1 MIKLHDQDKEEK
13 SAFIRLAG
21 ISMTAVLQSNFQI
34 GDTAVVL
41 GMGIIGN
48 LAAQLFSIMGAEV
61 IGVDVDEARL
71 KIARETGIKN
81 TILSE
86 DSIDLSKSLEELTGL
101 NKADIIVEA
110 TGSPKLITPA
120 LELAKPLG
128 QVIAL
133 GCTRENV
140 DLNVYKYIHSKGVH
154 FIGAHEGIQ
163 DYEGVTSR
171 LAVNRY
177 MYKLIERGAL
187 KIDPLISH
195 KLPYSEAKRGYDM
208 LLNQQ
213 NQALGIL
220 LDWRENSGRLKT
232 RLGAELDR
240 IN

>member
-81 TILSE
+81 TILSG

-110 TGSPKLITPA
+110 TASPQTDYSR
-120 LELAKPLG
+120 
-128 QVIAL
+128 
-133 GCTRENV
+133 TR
-140 DLNVYKYIHSKGVH
+140 
-154 FIGAHEGIQ
+154 
-163 DYEGVTSR
+163 
-171 LAVNRY
+171 
-177 MYKLIERGAL
+177 
-187 KIDPLISH
+187 IS
-195 KLPYSEAKRGYDM
+195 
-208 LLNQQ
+208 
-213 NQALGIL
+213 
-220 LDWRENSGRLKT
+220 
-232 RLGAELDR
+232 
-240 IN
+240 